1 MWESVHA
8 LKTYLLFME
17 SPKVENVHKLSFAF
31 SEEETEGDN
40 LKLPVRTWV
49 RYKKEFPDKWM
60 RDTGS

>member
-1 MWESVHA
+1 
-8 LKTYLLFME
+8 ME

-49 RYKKEFPDKWM
+49 RYKKEFPDK
-60 RDTGS
+60 

>member
-1 MWESVHA
+1 MLIIIKYDNGTVVMWESVHA

-40 LKLPVRTWV
+40 LKLPVRT
-49 RYKKEFPDKWM
+49 
-60 RDTGS
+60 